1 MDGNAER
8 ISETARR
15 YYKRRDVQKA
25 FVAFA
30 RNREAVPRFLENF
43 GKRPDILQY
52 ESDVSVLADRG
63 ATSFHCSEELWQ
75 DPLQLNVGMNEEQAN
90 NLRGG
95 WDLIIDIDTKYMEYG
110 KIAAELIIEALRFHN
125 VNSVGIKF
133 SGGSGFHICVPWQAF
148 PEKIGDTQTKNL
160 FPDAPRKIT
169 QYLHEIISKKLLD
182 RISSIGGG
190 IKGVK
195 DFEGA
200 KKVMPDMV
208 LVSPRHLFRMPYSLH
223 ERTCLASVV
232 IKPEQI
238 SKFQPSWA
246 KPDLIFPKPFLPEA
260 EKNEAKE
267 LLIQA
272 LDFAKHKEGAKKH
285 DERISAIRQNIVIK
299 DLTADMYPP
308 CISTILRG
316 IKQDGRKRALFILL
330 NFFRSV
336 NLPIDEIRKKI
347 EEWDKLNYKPL
358 RGGYIKTQIAWFS
371 RQKAVLPPN
380 CDKPLYKE
388 LAVCNPDNLC
398 KMIKNPI
405 NYTVKK
411 ARFGKREGKGE
422 STKESQGK

>member
-1 MDGNAER
+1 MEEKDNKIKR
-8 ISETARR
+8 IARE

-30 RNREAVPRFLENF
+30 KNREVVPRFMEQF

-52 ESDVSVLADRG
+52 ETDVSAIADG
-63 ATSFHCSEELWQ
+63 GVTSFHCSEELWQ
-75 DPLQLNVGMNEEQAN
+75 DPLQLNVGMGEEETN
-90 NLRGG
+90 NLREG
-95 WDLIIDIDTKYMEYG
+95 WDLIIDIDTKYTEYG

-125 VNSVGIKF
+125 VHSVGIKF

-148 PEKIGDTQTKNL
+148 PERVGEAQTKNL

-169 QYLHEIISKKLLD
+169 QYLHEIISKKLLE
-182 RISSIGGG
+182 RISGIGESVR
-190 IKGVK
+190 GVK

-238 SKFQPSWA
+238 QKFQPSWA
-246 KPDLIFPKPFLPEA
+246 KPDLIFPKPFIPDA
-260 EKNEAKE
+260 ERNEARE

-272 LDFAKHKEGAKKH
+272 LDFAKHKEGAKKQ
-285 DERISAIRQNIVIK
+285 EQKMSAMQREIVIK

-308 CISTILRG
+308 CVSAILKG
-316 IKQDGRKRALFILL
+316 IKQDGRKRALFILM
-330 NFFRSV
+330 NFFKSI
-336 NLPIDEIRKKI
+336 NMPIDEIQKRI

-380 CDKPLYKE
+380 CDKPFYKE

-398 KMIKNPI
+398 KLIKNPI

-411 ARFGKREGKGE
+411 SRFGK
-422 STKESQGK
+422 KEINKK